1 MEVFLM
7 FVILVILIDVEE
19 KLRKMQ
25 VKEKSNHLDLSNYLN
40 KDVYIVLNNDNV
52 TNSYLFNSMMKT
64 IGKIIDYD
72 DTWFLFS
79 YYNKNERK
87 NITQY
92 LRIIDLKSINEIRT
106 NVK

>member
-1 MEVFLM
+1 M
-7 FVILVILIDVEE
+7 FVILAILIDVEE

-25 VKEKSNHLDLSNYLN
+25 AKERSTRLDLSNYLN

-52 TNSYLFNSMMKT
+52 TNSYLFSSMMKT
-64 IGKIIDYD
+64 VGKIIDYD
-72 DTWFLFS
+72 DIWFIFS
-79 YYNKNERK
+79 YYSKSERK

-92 LRIIDLKSINEIRT
+92 LKISDLKSINEIRI